1 MASSS
6 VSFLWYSMAVRRMTS
21 VKGTN
26 WHRTSQMSIIF
37 MSEVGG
43 KPSILLIKMMV
54 ITSMVVRLTLK
65 AALKKKS
72 LKKVVAK
79 VFAVRIINLARLK
92 KVLS

>member
-1 MASSS
+1 MSSS
-6 VSFLWYSMAVRRMTS
+6 SLTHSIAVRRTTS
-21 VKGTN
+21 EKGTSWQMIN
-26 WHRTSQMSIIF
+26 QMSIILV
-37 MSEVGG
+37 SEVGG

-65 AALKKKS
+65 AASKKKS